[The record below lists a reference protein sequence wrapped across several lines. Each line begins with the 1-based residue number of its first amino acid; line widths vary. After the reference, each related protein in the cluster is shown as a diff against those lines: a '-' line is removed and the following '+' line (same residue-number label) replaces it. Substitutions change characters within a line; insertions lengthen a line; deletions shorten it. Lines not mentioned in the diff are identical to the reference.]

1 MGWTGVHIGLTPCA
15 AVHMGAG
22 IGNSG
27 SDGSNVGSEYSYSYA
42 TSDASDA
49 AHASGPLP
57 GISTCDASDGDC
69 ASYGESY
76 GYVDP
81 VTGEF
86 CLDPFDNRKP
96 YTQGTRSDL
105 DDEDATL
112 GDGAHC
118 IPVRTAH
125 THYAGDPAA
134 LGLRIVDATF
144 VRTEPVRTTPGPNAA
159 GVGPTV
165 DSTSWPTNN
174 TAADG
179 LETSYCVP
187 KYATKNGGMMFPP
200 NNVNVVISD
209 NDVISEQGAISG
221 CKTTSLY
228 SYPDDSTRSSEWL
241 VDHNCGTNDAGGLPG
256 FPGSSVAWTPGSA
269 ASWRRLAN
277 AHEADDLVGH
287 ATLPVT
293 EEGAHCSP
301 GMCGV
306 YCDRPC

>member
-1 MGWTGVHIGLTPCA
+1 
-15 AVHMGAG
+15 MGAG
-22 IGNSG
+22 IGHSVPQGDSNDG
-27 SDGSNVGSEYSYSYA
+27 GSNVGVAYTYGYP
-42 TSDASDA
+42 TSDADDPVLNSA
-49 AHASGPLP
+49 LP
-57 GISTCDASDGDC
+57 GISTCDTSDGDC
-69 ASYGESY
+69 DSDGESY

-105 DDEDATL
+105 DDEDSTL

-174 TAADG
+174 TAPDG

-187 KYATKNGGMMFPP
+187 KYATKNGGMMF
-200 NNVNVVISD
+200 
-209 NDVISEQGAISG
+209 
-221 CKTTSLY
+221 
-228 SYPDDSTRSSEWL
+228 
-241 VDHNCGTNDAGGLPG
+241 
-256 FPGSSVAWTPGSA
+256 
-269 ASWRRLAN
+269 
-277 AHEADDLVGH
+277 
-287 ATLPVT
+287 
-293 EEGAHCSP
+293 
-301 GMCGV
+301 
-306 YCDRPC
+306 